1 MNPTLRKRALIF
13 TIALLMIFT
22 LSCIFLVYRFR
33 DTSKQYTAYIYQHGT
48 LVETIDLS
56 LVTQDRVLVYTT
68 DKGGE
73 NQVLVSPGGIAVI
86 SANCP
91 DKVCVHQGTIRN
103 SLLPITCLPHGL
115 VIELKE
121 TRTDIDTITY

>member
-13 TIALLMIFT
+13 TIALLMIFI
-22 LSCIFLVYRFR
+22 LSCIFLVYRFH

-56 LVTQDRVLVYTT
+56 LVTSSYTLSYRT
-68 DKGGE
+68 DDGGE
-73 NQVLVSPGGIAVI
+73 NQILVEPGSIAVVF
-86 SANCP
+86 ANCP

-121 TRTDIDTITY
+121 NRTDIDTITY